1 MKNRNYIIEELSDY
15 DSIFSNLILYHKMNS
30 IVFLRGELGSGKT
43 TFIQRYMQYHYNIK
57 NVTSPTFGIV
67 NNYSNSEHNILRCEK
82 PVRLD
87 QSVPILVKHTIAHQ
101 TFSSLATSRQKS
113 LGHRFRVAA
122 ECGTEFFV
130 GTLVLRW
137 KTCGQSCFVLS
148 IHAMNDGARADAR
161 AYLQNEGIFETF
173 ISVSIC

>member
-67 NNYSNSEHNILRCEK
+67 NNYSNSDYNIFHYDLYRINDQNELNEFGFYENLDLNTLHLIEWPEIIPSNLVIPNFIISFK
-82 PVRLD
+82 IINSRRL
-87 QSVPILVKHTIAHQ
+87 
-101 TFSSLATSRQKS
+101 
-113 LGHRFRVAA
+113 
-122 ECGTEFFV
+122 
-130 GTLVLRW
+130 
-137 KTCGQSCFVLS
+137 LS
-148 IHAMNDGARADAR
+148 INFVD
-161 AYLQNEGIFETF
+161 E
-173 ISVSIC
+173 

>member
-67 NNYSNSEHNILRCEK
+67 NNYSNSDYNIFHYDLYR
-82 PVRLD
+82 
-87 QSVPILVKHTIAHQ
+87 I
-101 TFSSLATSRQKS
+101 
-113 LGHRFRVAA
+113 
-122 ECGTEFFV
+122 
-130 GTLVLRW
+130 
-137 KTCGQSCFVLS
+137 
-148 IHAMNDGARADAR
+148 ND
-161 AYLQNEGIFETF
+161 QNELNEFGFYENLHLNTLHLI
-173 ISVSIC
+173 